1 MSSNQAY
8 RTQTCWDGHRFLIYP
23 RSLLSGAPEDCELL
37 KLDYPKVEVKLA
49 LPEKSIVNNCYGL
62 TPREALRLFLPYE
75 LTPKASP
82 DTTWVIAFFRWTLG
96 LLACQRWYPDL
107 KDGKISINLLCDDSS
122 GRESAKAF
130 QASMPP
136 SFRAASNQTSLQDFW
151 ASLLQQTGN
160 DIGWSLLEENRDPL
174 SEVHLQRLPWSYRNI
189 LSALA
194 TGRPD
199 IQENARF
206 FDPRQATLGTS
217 QQTSSL
223 TFQLIAPTGERDQ
236 WELRPQLRSTRDPGL
251 AVDALGGW
259 LEPST
264 IPSGLIPA
272 GVSPRFHLLQEFGRV
287 LKVFP
292 DLGAGLA
299 SSPPRSLEYTT
310 EEMNDFLSQ
319 KAEELQG
326 FGYALVSTTELSRP
340 WSPEISLE
348 VQPETPGLDVDRLLD
363 FEWSLAVDETLL
375 NSEQLEAWRENPT
388 PLFFSDG
395 VWFRLDTKSTLKA
408 LKFLD
413 NQPRRGTLLEA
424 MSLSGGGQALRLSY
438 GGKLSPLNK
447 SQKFRELSEPEGFA
461 GKLREYQRRGF
472 SWLMFMQNLG
482 LGACLADDMGL
493 GKTVQTLALLCALKE
508 AGDLQPALL
517 VCPTSVLGNWE
528 RELEKFAPHLKFHV
542 HHGDRI
548 KDLDEF
554 SGKVAEVDV
563 LLSSY
568 PLLTRDRKLFLDRDW
583 ALIVLDEAQQIK
595 NPNSQVSKVSKS
607 LQANSR
613 LILTGTP
620 VENRLQDLWTL
631 FRFLQP
637 ELLDSRRRF
646 QTRFGRPIELH
657 GDAEAKAQLKQVVSP
672 FILRRTKVDPQIAAE
687 LPDKLET
694 TVECS
699 LTVEQ
704 AKLYESEVREALT
717 AVSQE
722 TGFHR
727 KGLILR
733 LLTRL
738 KQLCNHPALLEEK
751 EPNWDLSRSGKL
763 QRLVEIIDDLPSS
776 EGVLIFS
783 QFSSLVTQLQVQLI
797 ESFDE
802 EVLAL
807 KGSTPKDRRDKLVT
821 RYQSGLGPRLFC
833 ISLKAGGVGI
843 NLTRASTV
851 IHVDRWWNPA
861 VEAQATDRAF
871 RIGQKNNVQVFKFVT
886 QGTLEEQI
894 ARILE
899 QKKTL
904 AEGLIQDGDNWLT
917 ELSDRDLSELLLPD
931 QVKAGE
937 QV

>member
-1 MSSNQAY
+1 M
-8 RTQTCWDGHRFLIYP
+8 
-23 RSLLSGAPEDCELL
+23 PEDCKLL
-37 KLDYPKVEVKLA
+37 KLDFPIIQAELTLA
-49 LPEKSIVNNCYGL
+49 ETILQTKCYSL
-62 TPREALRLFLPYE
+62 SPRAALNLFLPYQISS
-75 LTPKASP
+75 KAGP
-82 DTTWVIAFFRWTLG
+82 DTLWVIALLKWVLG
-96 LLACQRWYPDL
+96 LLACQKWYPDL
-107 KDGKISINLLCDDSS
+107 REQTISINLLTDDSA
-122 GRESAKAF
+122 GKDNVKAF

-136 SFRAASNQTSLQDFW
+136 SFRAALSQSSAQDFW
-151 ASLLQQTGN
+151 GTLLEQVGN
-160 DIGWSLLEENRDPL
+160 DLGWSLLRDTKISL
-174 SEVHLQRLPWSYRNI
+174 SPIHLKKLPEPYQELLRT
-189 LSALA
+189 LA
-194 TGRPD
+194 RGESTFQGP
-199 IQENARF
+199 ARF
-206 FDPRQATLGTS
+206 FDPRQATLGTQ

-223 TFQLIAPTGERDQ
+223 AFELIAPSNELGD
-236 WELRPQLRSTRDPGL
+236 WELRPQLQSTRDPQL
-251 AVDALGGW
+251 VVDALNGW
-259 LEPST
+259 MDPSS
-264 IPSGLIPA
+264 IPTGLIPP

-292 DLGAGLA
+292 DLGAALA
-299 SSPPRSLEYTT
+299 SSPPRSLEFTT
-310 EEMNDFLSQ
+310 EEMNLFLG
-319 KAEELQG
+319 KKVEELQG
-326 FGYALVSTTELSRP
+326 FGYALVSTNELSRP
-340 WSPEISLE
+340 WSPEITLE
-348 VQPETPGLDVDRLLD
+348 VQPESTGVDIDRLLD

-375 NSEQLEAWRENPT
+375 NSEQLEAWRDHPT
-388 PLFFSDG
+388 PLFFSNG
-395 VWFRLDTKSTLKA
+395 VWYRLDTKSTLKA

-447 SQKFRELSEPEGFA
+447 SQRFRELAEPAGFA

-472 SWLMFMQNLG
+472 SWLMFMHSLG

-493 GKTVQTLALLCALKE
+493 GKTVQTLALVCALQE
-508 AGDLQPALL
+508 TNELRPALL
-517 VCPTSVLGNWE
+517 ICPTSVLGNWE
-528 RELEKFAPHLKFHV
+528 REIEKFAPHLKVHV

-548 KDLDEF
+548 K
-554 SGKVAEVDV
+554 EVEAFTEKIGETDII
-563 LLSSY
+563 LSSY
-568 PLLTRDRKLFLDRDW
+568 PLLTRDRKLFLEVDW
-583 ALIVLDEAQQIK
+583 ALVVLDEAQQIK
-595 NPNSQVSKVSKS
+595 NPTSQASKVSKS
-607 LQANSR
+607 LKTSSR

-620 VENRLQDLWTL
+620 VENRLQDLWSL

-646 QTRFGRPIELH
+646 QTRFGRPIESQ
-657 GDAEAKAQLKQVVSP
+657 GDPEAKAQLKQVVSP

-699 LTVEQ
+699 LSVEQ
-704 AKLYESEVREALT
+704 AKLYEGEVREALA

-751 EPNWDLSRSGKL
+751 SPNWDLERSGKL

-783 QFSSLVTQLQVQLI
+783 QFSTLVSQLQVQLI
-797 ESFDE
+797 ESFGE

-807 KGSTPKDRRDKLVT
+807 KGSTPKDRRDKMVE

-899 QKKTL
+899 QKKSL
-904 AEGLIQDGDNWLT
+904 AEGLIQDGDSWLT

-931 QVKAGE
+931 QAKIEE